1 MSEIFSVII
10 LVIILFGV
18 YILARMIKT
27 WRAGRACRGI
37 IRELEIR
44 EAYDPES
51 AVVLQDVQRSLL
63 RAGLRNFRPEGLQML
78 LLNNVVGITQDGK
91 YYLEDKQV
99 LEGKQGV

>member
-1 MSEIFSVII
+1 
-10 LVIILFGV
+10 LVIILFAV

-37 IRELEIR
+37 IRELEVR
-44 EAYDPES
+44 EAYDSES

-91 YYLEDKQV
+91 YYLNKQV
-99 LEGKQGV
+99 LEGRAGGSDV

>member
-1 MSEIFSVII
+1 M
-10 LVIILFGV
+10 LVIILFAV

-37 IRELEIR
+37 IRELEVR
-44 EAYDPES
+44 EAYDSES

-91 YYLEDKQV
+91 YYLKDKQV
-99 LEGKQGV
+99 LEGRPGS